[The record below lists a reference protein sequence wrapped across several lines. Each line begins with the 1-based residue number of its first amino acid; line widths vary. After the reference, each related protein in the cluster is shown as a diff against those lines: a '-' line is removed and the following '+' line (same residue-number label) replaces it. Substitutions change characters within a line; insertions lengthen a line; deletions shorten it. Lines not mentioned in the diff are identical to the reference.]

1 MIVKDALRSLRYS
14 RSQAVFYWLTLLLT
28 TTFLYLYFIMM
39 MSDAVTAGFL
49 TEGTD
54 FLATAVTVTV
64 IVICMVAILYANSYF
79 VRRKAPELAVRL
91 ISGATYTQLSMYLL
105 LQTLTLMI
113 LAMPLG
119 ILIGRCS
126 LPFLSKLV
134 SGYAGVPYTI
144 TVGKDGIVMASFF
157 LGFVVFWIVMLNLSF
172 AYRNA
177 ANMMFNTSALARGQ
191 KAGVLYLEGMP
202 SWLRTAAASALFLVP
217 AFLIA
222 VNPHAA
228 FLFILM
234 SAVGFHLFIGA
245 VIVPWLTKRTVRGNA
260 VQTASSGFLR
270 NDVQVLRLSTIL
282 YFTDAVLLLSAL
294 TMKDGQPVEMAM
306 YMLSYIVMNI
316 MLSLALLFQFSSELS
331 LRTRYYTTLANI
343 GFTPKLRDAIQRKE
357 LTGMFGILAVL
368 DILYTGVLLVK
379 VCVMGRITVPSALLL
394 FALSIVPLVTC
405 GILCRIQYRR
415 VTRI

>member
-1 MIVKDALRSLRYS
+1 MIVRDALRSLRYS
-14 RSQAVFYWLTLLLT
+14 RSQAVFYWVTLLLT

-39 MSDAVTAGFL
+39 MSDSVTAGFL

-64 IVICMVAILYANSYF
+64 IVICMIAILYANSYF

-126 LPFLSKLV
+126 LPLLSRLV
-134 SGYAGVPYTI
+134 SQYAGVPYTI
-144 TVGKDGIVMASFF
+144 TVGKDGIVMASVF
-157 LGFVVFWIVMLNLSF
+157 LGFVVFWIIMLNLSF

-177 ANMMFNTSALARGQ
+177 ANMMFNTSALAKGQ
-191 KAGVLYLEGMP
+191 KAGVLYLEGLP
-202 SWLRTAAASALFLVP
+202 SWLRTAASAALFLIP

-234 SAVGFHLFIGA
+234 SAVGLHMFTGA
-245 VIVPWLTKRTVRGNA
+245 VIVPLLTKRTVRSDA
-260 VQTASSGFLR
+260 VHTAAYGFLR
-270 NDVQVLRLSTIL
+270 SDVQVLRLSTIL

-331 LRTRYYTTLANI
+331 LRNRYFTTLANI
-343 GFTPKLRDAIQRKE
+343 GFTPKLRNGIQRQE
-357 LTGMFGILAVL
+357 LTGLFGWLGIL
-368 DILYTGVLLVK
+368 DILYTGVLLVT
-379 VCVMGRITVPSALLL
+379 VYIRGRITLPAAGLL
-394 FALSIVPLVTC
+394 FVLSIVPLILCAV
-405 GILCRIQYRR
+405 LCRIHYRR
-415 VTRI
+415 VTRC